1 MVPDS
6 QFITA
11 NVWQD
16 ADCRDASFIRYADF
30 ALALAK
36 ASHEQGTHASSPA

>member
-16 ADCRDASFIRYADF
+16 ADCQDAGFITYADF
-30 ALALAK
+30 PLAL
-36 ASHEQGTHASSPA
+36 SEGQP